1 MYPLCQVDHQLM
13 CLSRLDVTGDGVP
26 EVVACS
32 WDGQTYIISQ
42 DSTLNNTDIDTLVKR
57 LLSFRVLLFQKNL
70 LTRDAC
76 PEIFHPSLK
85 KRPR

>member
-1 MYPLCQVDHQLM
+1 MTKSLMYPLCQVDHQLM

-42 DSTLNNTDIDTLVKR
+42 ESTLPILTL
-57 LLSFRVLLFQKNL
+57 LLSFRVQAMTFTAPLL
-70 LTRDAC
+70 
-76 PEIFHPSLK
+76 
-85 KRPR
+85 

>member
-42 DSTLNNTDIDTLVKR
+42 DSTLNNTDIDTLVKL
-57 LLSFRVLLFQKNL
+57 LLSFRVQTMTFTAPIQK
-70 LTRDAC
+70 
-76 PEIFHPSLK
+76 IFSNQMLVLRFIPV
-85 KRPR
+85 

>member
-1 MYPLCQVDHQLM
+1 M

-42 DSTLNNTDIDTLVKR
+42 DSTLILTSILSRLSFIFRVQTMTFTAPILKIFANQMHVLR
-57 LLSFRVLLFQKNL
+57 LLIPV
-70 LTRDAC
+70 
-76 PEIFHPSLK
+76 
-85 KRPR
+85 